1 VFLPQ
6 DWKNRGWWRQRLLGF
21 HEPERTLRTSRDSYQ
36 AACGGKIIMNRRF
49 IRRTSGG
56 SRMRYARRRLDRKV
70 QESRKQDGA
79 TMKRVPGLKGAET
92 FMAEESA
99 GHEFVPLYEI
109 AAVRKEIR
117 KHPPGGDVL

>member
-1 VFLPQ
+1 
-6 DWKNRGWWRQRLLGF
+6 
-21 HEPERTLRTSRDSYQ
+21 
-36 AACGGKIIMNRRF
+36 MNRR
-49 IRRTSGG
+49 IITRTSGG

-70 QESRKQDGA
+70 QESGKQDGA
-79 TMKRVPGLKGAET
+79 TMNRVPGLKGAET

>member
-1 VFLPQ
+1 
-6 DWKNRGWWRQRLLGF
+6 
-21 HEPERTLRTSRDSYQ
+21 
-36 AACGGKIIMNRRF
+36 MNRRF
-49 IRRTSGG
+49 IRRTAGG
-56 SRMRYARRRLDRKV
+56 SRMRYARRRMKKA
-70 QESRKQDGA
+70 QESTKQDGA
-79 TMKRVPGLKGAET
+79 TMNRVPGPNGAET